1 MYRFYISNITND
13 YHYAELARVF
23 LSDDE
28 FEVIG
33 IDTPEKSLKLR
44 DGSYLINRSGSDDRE
59 AIKREFYHLLSTLT
73 GRSSG
78 WGTLTGVRPLKLAY
92 EMLDEA
98 GGVDGMEKLLSERY
112 LLSSDKI
119 SLLREIIDY
128 QTSYSDGDPSSKTGL
143 YIGIPF
149 CPTRCEYCA
158 FASNV
163 APESDIEEYF
173 CNLLEEIRFTGKLCR
188 DHRTVIES
196 VYVGGGTPTT
206 LNAGQLSR
214 LITAVKEGFLV
225 DPEKIEFTI
234 EAGRPD
240 TITAEK
246 LSVMHSLGVNRI
258 SINPQSMKD
267 ETLDRI
273 GRDHTADDIRRG
285 YKLAA
290 DYDFKVINADLIAG
304 LPGEDLDDFRAT
316 LDEILSLGSGFCT
329 VLHLQAKA
337 PDGCS

>member
-33 IDTPEKSLKLR
+33 IDTSEKSLKLR

-59 AIKREFYHLLSTLT
+59 VIKREFYHLLSSIT

-98 GGVDGMEKLLSERY
+98 GGPDGMEALLSERY
-112 LLSSDKI
+112 LLSPEKI

-128 QTSYSDGDPSSKTGL
+128 QISSLEGDPSSKVGL

-173 CNLLEEIRFTGKLCR
+173 F
-188 DHRTVIES
+188 
-196 VYVGGGTPTT
+196 
-206 LNAGQLSR
+206 
-214 LITAVKEGFLV
+214 F
-225 DPEKIEFTI
+225 F
-234 EAGRPD
+234 
-240 TITAEK
+240 
-246 LSVMHSLGVNRI
+246 
-258 SINPQSMKD
+258 
-267 ETLDRI
+267 
-273 GRDHTADDIRRG
+273 
-285 YKLAA
+285 
-290 DYDFKVINADLIAG
+290 F
-304 LPGEDLDDFRAT
+304 
-316 LDEILSLGSGFCT
+316 
-329 VLHLQAKA
+329 
-337 PDGCS
+337 